1 MFGGQFY
8 SEQVRNVSQTDTLV
22 VLCSDPQQAFRDVL
36 LHSHPL
42 QIMAAMKK
50 AMKAAMKATHKEC
63 VTMSTGSSGFVF
75 GPCSIAQSIL
85 FGSSLFFGLGRGGS
99 PGLPGGPRKSPKP
112 RRMALG
118 CLPGPPEPAG
128 GPQIEKAICVVGPF

>member
-63 VTMSTGSSGFVF
+63 LTISTGSSGFVF

-112 RRMALG
+112 RPPGAPGARGSRATNIKTHICCGAL
-118 CLPGPPEPAG
+118 
-128 GPQIEKAICVVGPF
+128 